1 MEHHKV
7 CVSVVVPI
15 YNTAAYLTECLSSI
29 ASQSFPDF
37 EVWMI
42 DDGSTD
48 QSGEIA
54 QAFAEQD
61 SRFHLIHQE
70 NRGLSGARNAGILMC
85 SGEYLSF
92 VDSDDRVDS
101 NYLLRLYETAEKEKA
116 DIVCCNFSQ
125 YFPRSGR
132 LKRCL
137 IQKPAGIYDG
147 ISATRSLVHDVLLRS
162 YVWNKLW
169 RRRLFTDHNIRFLS
183 MRYED
188 MVIGPQLFSF
198 ASRVVVIP
206 DVLYYYTQRW
216 GSLSLQVDEAGLND
230 YVRTYGLERCFFE
243 EQGLYGQYKVSLR
256 FLKYKTYPFTFGW
269 LVLLQLKKRQLRT
282 LPRNWKRMADFYAY
296 FSADQPIELSTS
308 DLLLQE
314 PVCQIIMEKGRRIVV

>member
-85 SGEYLSF
+85 SRRISFLCGQRRPCGFQLSF
-92 VDSDDRVDS
+92 EIVRDR
-101 NYLLRLYETAEKEKA
+101 
-116 DIVCCNFSQ
+116 
-125 YFPRSGR
+125 
-132 LKRCL
+132 
-137 IQKPAGIYDG
+137 
-147 ISATRSLVHDVLLRS
+147 
-162 YVWNKLW
+162 
-169 RRRLFTDHNIRFLS
+169 
-183 MRYED
+183 
-188 MVIGPQLFSF
+188 
-198 ASRVVVIP
+198 
-206 DVLYYYTQRW
+206 
-216 GSLSLQVDEAGLND
+216 
-230 YVRTYGLERCFFE
+230 
-243 EQGLYGQYKVSLR
+243 
-256 FLKYKTYPFTFGW
+256 
-269 LVLLQLKKRQLRT
+269 
-282 LPRNWKRMADFYAY
+282 
-296 FSADQPIELSTS
+296 
-308 DLLLQE
+308 
-314 PVCQIIMEKGRRIVV
+314 

>member
-116 DIVCCNFSQ
+116 DIVCCNFS
-125 YFPRSGR
+125 
-132 LKRCL
+132 
-137 IQKPAGIYDG
+137 
-147 ISATRSLVHDVLLRS
+147 
-162 YVWNKLW
+162 
-169 RRRLFTDHNIRFLS
+169 
-183 MRYED
+183 
-188 MVIGPQLFSF
+188 
-198 ASRVVVIP
+198 
-206 DVLYYYTQRW
+206 
-216 GSLSLQVDEAGLND
+216 
-230 YVRTYGLERCFFE
+230 
-243 EQGLYGQYKVSLR
+243 
-256 FLKYKTYPFTFGW
+256 
-269 LVLLQLKKRQLRT
+269 
-282 LPRNWKRMADFYAY
+282 
-296 FSADQPIELSTS
+296 
-308 DLLLQE
+308 
-314 PVCQIIMEKGRRIVV
+314 